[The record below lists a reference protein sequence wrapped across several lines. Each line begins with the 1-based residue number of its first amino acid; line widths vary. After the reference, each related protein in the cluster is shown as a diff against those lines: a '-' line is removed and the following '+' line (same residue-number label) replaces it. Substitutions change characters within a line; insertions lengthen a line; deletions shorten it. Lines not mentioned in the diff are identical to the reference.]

1 MKKCISCG
9 ADNRDDATFCS
20 SCGTSFPSAAVKP
33 IPSVKVVTPVA
44 PLGAALRVPPPGMCF
59 YHPNL
64 PAVYVCNRCGR
75 SICRDDSKTYA
86 DLVLCPQCYAGVVPV
101 GAVPAHA
108 PAVPSYAPAVPEYAP
123 MVPEAMP
130 AMAVMPP
137 PAPMGWGIGGPPY
150 MPPRPRAIWGF
161 IFLLAASILVMINGF
176 FVFYGLGISAPWVAT
191 WFFWLWSWAVS
202 WGVATT
208 GTVVIGLG
216 VVLGL
221 CLMLAA
227 FLTYVGYETFGGII
241 GFICALLS
249 IVIGGGF
256 FAGLALGL
264 IGGILAILRK

>member
-1 MKKCISCG
+1 MVKRCISCG

-20 SCGTSFPSAAVKP
+20 SCGTSFPAAAVKP

-44 PLGAALRVPPPGMCF
+44 PPGAALRVPPPGMCF

-75 SICRDDSKTYA
+75 AICRDDAKMYA
-86 DLVLCPQCYAGVVPV
+86 DLVLCPQCYAGVVPLGMAPGYAGV
-101 GAVPAHA
+101 GPG
-108 PAVPSYAPAVPEYAP
+108 YAEVGPGYAP
-123 MVPEAMP
+123 MP
-130 AMAVMPP
+130 A
-137 PAPMGWGIGGPPY
+137 PAPMGLGPPF

>member
-1 MKKCISCG
+1 MVKRCVSCG

-20 SCGTSFPSAAVKP
+20 SCGTSFPAAAVKP
-33 IPSVKVVTPVA
+33 VPSVKVVTPVA
-44 PLGAALRVPPPGMCF
+44 PPGAALRVPPPGMCF

-75 SICRDDSKTYA
+75 SICRDDSKMYA
-86 DLVLCPQCYAGVVPV
+86 DLVLCPQCYAGVVPMGAAPGYGV
-101 GAVPAHA
+101 VPEAVPAM
-108 PAVPSYAPAVPEYAP
+108 AP
-123 MVPEAMP
+123 MP
-130 AMAVMPP
+130 APP
-137 PAPMGWGIGGPPY
+137 PMGMVPPF

-191 WFFWLWSWAVS
+191 WFFWLWSWSVA

>member
-1 MKKCISCG
+1 M
-9 ADNRDDATFCS
+9 
-20 SCGTSFPSAAVKP
+20 
-33 IPSVKVVTPVA
+33 
-44 PLGAALRVPPPGMCF
+44 
-59 YHPNL
+59 
-64 PAVYVCNRCGR
+64 
-75 SICRDDSKTYA
+75 YA
-86 DLVLCPQCYAGVVPV
+86 DLVLCPQCYAGVVPL
-101 GAVPAHA
+101 GMA
-108 PAVPSYAPAVPEYAP
+108 PGYPPAVPEAVPAVAP
-123 MVPEAMP
+123 MPM
-130 AMAVMPP
+130 
-137 PAPMGWGIGGPPY
+137 PMGVGPPY

>member
-1 MKKCISCG
+1 VVKRCISCG

-20 SCGTSFPSAAVKP
+20 SCGTSFPAAAVKP

-44 PLGAALRVPPPGMCF
+44 PPGAAIRVPPPGMCF

-75 SICRDDSKTYA
+75 AICRDDAKMYA
-86 DLVLCPQCYAGVVPV
+86 DLVLCPQCYAGVVPLGV
-101 GAVPAHA
+101 
-108 PAVPSYAPAVPEYAP
+108 
-123 MVPEAMP
+123 VPEAMP
-130 AMAVMPP
+130 AMAPMPA
-137 PAPMGWGIGGPPY
+137 PAPMGLMPPF

-161 IFLLAASILVMINGF
+161 IFLLASSVLVMINGF
-176 FVFYGLGISAPWVAT
+176 FVFYGLGINAAWVIYFGLPYMLVAT
-191 WFFWLWSWAVS
+191 WGAP
-202 WGVATT
+202 
-208 GTVVIGLG
+208 TVGMLAIGLG

-221 CLMLAA
+221 CLLLAA

-241 GFICALLS
+241 GFICTLLS

-256 FAGLALGL
+256 LAGVGLGL